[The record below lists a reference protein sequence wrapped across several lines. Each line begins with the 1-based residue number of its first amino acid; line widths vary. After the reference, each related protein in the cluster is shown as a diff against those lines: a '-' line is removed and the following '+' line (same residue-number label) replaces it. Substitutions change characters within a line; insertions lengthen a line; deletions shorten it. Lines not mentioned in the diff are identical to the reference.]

1 MIKKLLPAV
10 AVAGLAFLLPNLAFA
25 QEAAEAAKAT
35 SGGAGWGHLSAALV
49 LAIGATAGA
58 TAQGRKAVAACDGM
72 ARNPGAAGQIRG
84 IAFLGLVLIE
94 SLVIYTLVIA
104 FLLQGK

>member
-1 MIKKLLPAV
+1 MIKKLLPAASV
-10 AVAGLAFLLPNLAFA
+10 VGLALLLPNLALA
-25 QEAAEAAKAT
+25 QEAAKMT
-35 SGGAGWGHLSAALV
+35 GGGVGWGHLSAALV
-49 LAIGATAGA
+49 LAIGAAAGA
-58 TAQGRKAVAACDGM
+58 TAQGRTAVAACDGM

-104 FLLQGK
+104 FLLYQK

>member
-1 MIKKLLPAV
+1 MIKKLLPAASV
-10 AVAGLAFLLPNLAFA
+10 VGLALLLPNLALA
-25 QEAAEAAKAT
+25 QEAAKAT
-35 SGGAGWGHLSAALV
+35 GGGVGWGHISAALV
-49 LAIGATAGA
+49 LAIGAAAGA
-58 TAQGRKAVAACDGM
+58 TAQGRTAVAACDGM

>member
-1 MIKKLLPAV
+1 MIKKLLPAA
-10 AVAGLAFLLPNLAFA
+10 AVVGLALLLPNLALA
-25 QEAAEAAKAT
+25 QEAARMT
-35 SGGAGWGHLSAALV
+35 GGGVGWGHLSAALV
-49 LAIGATAGA
+49 LAIGAAAGA
-58 TAQGRKAVAACDGM
+58 TAQGRTAVAACDGM

-104 FLLQGK
+104 FLLYGK

>member
-1 MIKKLLPAV
+1 MIKKILPVAAV
-10 AVAGLAFLLPNLAFA
+10 IGLALLLPNLAFA
-25 QEAAEAAKAT
+25 QEAAKVG
-35 SGGAGWGHLSAALV
+35 GGAGWGHLSAAIV
-49 LAIGATAGA
+49 LAVGAAAGA
-58 TAQGRKAVAACDGM
+58 TAQGRTAVAACDGM

-104 FLLQGK
+104 FLINGK

>member
-1 MIKKLLPAV
+1 MIKKLLPAASV
-10 AVAGLAFLLPNLAFA
+10 VGLALLLPNLALA
-25 QEAAEAAKAT
+25 QEAARMT
-35 SGGAGWGHLSAALV
+35 GGGGGVGWGHLSAALV
-49 LAIGATAGA
+49 LAIGAAAGA
-58 TAQGRKAVAACDGM
+58 TAQGRTAVAACDGM